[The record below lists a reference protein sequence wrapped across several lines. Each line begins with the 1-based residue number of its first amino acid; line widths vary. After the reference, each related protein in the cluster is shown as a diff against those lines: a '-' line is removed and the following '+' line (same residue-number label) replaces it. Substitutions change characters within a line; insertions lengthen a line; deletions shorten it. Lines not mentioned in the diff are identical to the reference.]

1 MAARCATEAFSTT
14 CAVHIEDCEGWWFSL
29 VVLADPSFLSQSLMS
44 LPPPPFLNLALKVLV
59 SPEQQIVGEAT
70 PVSFECLVVGSPI
83 HNISWAR
90 DLEALSPEKVR
101 MCIAA

>member
-1 MAARCATEAFSTT
+1 M
-14 CAVHIEDCEGWWFSL
+14 
-29 VVLADPSFLSQSLMS
+29 
-44 LPPPPFLNLALKVLV
+44 